1 MGKVIIVSMPKVTP
15 SYAKNVI
22 RRALLS
28 VVDVPPTP
36 AQVEKAWAF
45 FGFACAYCGRAL
57 DRKNR
62 DGHLDHLV
70 SATTGGPNHICNRVL
85 SCGPCN
91 GDEKREKEW
100 ETFLAEKISDQD
112 LLRVRRTKI
121 GEWVRLMSADNS
133 AIPKDLS
140 QLVEREI
147 SSAIKSFDDAIRKI
161 RDAKKA

>member
-1 MGKVIIVSMPKVTP
+1 MGKAIIANMPKVTP

-36 AQVEKAWAF
+36 AQVEKAWTF
-45 FGFACAYCGRAL
+45 FSSTCAYCGRAL
-57 DRKNR
+57 NRKNR

-70 SATTGGPNHICNRVL
+70 SATAGGPNHICNRVL

-100 ETFLAEKISDQD
+100 ETFLAEKVSDQD
-112 LLRVRRTKI
+112 LLQTRRAKI
-121 GEWVRLMSADNS
+121 EEWVRLMSVDNS
-133 AIPKDLS
+133 AISKDLA
-140 QLVEREI
+140 QLVNQEI
-147 SSAIKSFDDAIRKI
+147 SNAIKSFDDAIRRI
-161 RDAKKA
+161 REAKKA